1 MEECNYHIMYRCK
14 KERFDLSALYNSL
27 EGTAGGEL
35 GVVVVGGG
43 VVVVGGV
50 ATVSCVVF
58 VAVEVGTAVVVEV
71 VEVDGGADEV
81 VGCEIEDT
89 DDTSADS
96 VESLLCVVDTAIFC

>member
-14 KERFDLSALYNSL
+14 KERCLDLSALYNSL

-35 GVVVVGGG
+35 VVVVGGG
-43 VVVVGGV
+43 GGV
-50 ATVSCVVF
+50 AAVSCVVF